1 MPASDARSTTPAR
14 RLDLPGVLVML
25 VCCAFWGGN
34 AVAVKFATPEL
45 PPFAVAGF
53 RFILSLPV
61 LAVVCRWVGQPLFA
75 KREHWRLLFGHALI
89 AVVQIGTFNW
99 GASHSAAGRS
109 SIFINVHPLIVAPLA
124 WSILGEKLGWRCL
137 AGLGS
142 AAVGVALVL
151 SSSFG
156 GHDHYLGGDLVVL
169 ASGAIFAVQ
178 TIWQKLTFA
187 RIAPATLL
195 FHQSIVAIPI
205 FFLYSGIF
213 EGFAT
218 YQYTKTVLL
227 ALLYQGIAVSGFCF
241 SIWLLLLGRYPAAQ
255 LATVAFVTPMFGVG
269 LGRWL
274 RQESLQPSLVVGGL
288 LVGFGIYL
296 TATDRAAHLGPSD
309 VELPGEDAP

>member
-1 MPASDARSTTPAR
+1 MTPAR
-14 RLDLPGVLVML
+14 RLDLPGVLIMI

-34 AVAVKFATPEL
+34 AVAVKFATPSL

-61 LAVVCRWVGQPLFA
+61 LAVVCRAVGSPLLA
-75 KREHWRLLFGHALI
+75 DRRHWRLLMGHALI
-89 AVVQIGTFNW
+89 TVVQIGTFNW
-99 GASHSAAGRS
+99 GATHSAAGRS

-137 AGLGS
+137 AGLGF

-156 GHDHYLGGDLVVL
+156 GRDHYLGGDLVVL

-178 TIWQKLTFA
+178 TIWQKLTFD

-205 FFLYSGIF
+205 FFLYSGLF
-213 EGFAT
+213 EGFPT
-218 YQYTKTVLL
+218 YHFTTTVFL
-227 ALLYQGIAVSGFCF
+227 AVLYQGIAVSGFCF

-255 LATVAFVTPMFGVG
+255 LATVAFVTPMFGIA

-274 RQESLQPSLVVGGL
+274 KAEQLHASLVAGGL

-296 TATDRAAHLGPSD
+296 TATDRAAHLGPGD

>member
-1 MPASDARSTTPAR
+1 MTPAR
-14 RLDLPGVLVML
+14 RLDLPGFLVMI

-34 AVAVKFATPEL
+34 AVAVKFATPDL

-61 LAVVCRWVGQPLFA
+61 LAVVCRVVGSSLLIT
-75 KREHWRLLFGHALI
+75 RLHWRLLLGHALI
-89 AVVQIGTFNW
+89 SVVQIGTFNW

-142 AAVGVALVL
+142 AAIGVGLVL

-156 GHDHYLGGDLVVL
+156 GSNRYLGGDLVVL
-169 ASGAIFAVQ
+169 ASGAVFAVQ

-195 FHQSIVAIPI
+195 LNQSVVAIPL
-205 FFLYSGIF
+205 FFLYSGLF

-218 YQYTKTVLL
+218 YHFTTTVVL
-227 ALLYQGIAVSGFCF
+227 ALLYQGVAVSGFCF
-241 SIWLLLLGRYPAAQ
+241 SVWLLLLGRYPASQ
-255 LATVAFVTPMFGVG
+255 LATVAFVTPLFGVG

-274 RQESLQPSLVVGGL
+274 RLEPLQTSLVVGGL

-296 TATDRAAHLGPSD
+296 TATDRAEHLAPGD

>member
-1 MPASDARSTTPAR
+1 MPATDALPVTPAR
-14 RLDLPGVLVML
+14 RLDLPGVLIMII
-25 VCCAFWGGN
+25 CCAFWGGN

-45 PPFAVAGF
+45 PPLAVAGF
-53 RFILSLPV
+53 RFVLSLPV
-61 LAVVCRWVGQPLFA
+61 LAVVCRWVGQPLLVEA
-75 KREHWRLLFGHALI
+75 RHWKLLLGHALI
-89 AVVQIGTFNW
+89 TVAQIGTFNW

-137 AGLGS
+137 FGLSS
-142 AAVGVALVL
+142 AAVGVGLVL

-156 GHDHYLGGDLVVL
+156 GSDRYLGGDLVVL
-169 ASGAIFAVQ
+169 GSGAIFAVQ
-178 TIWQKLTFA
+178 TIWQKLTFS
-187 RIAPATLL
+187 RIPPATLL
-195 FHQSIVAIPI
+195 LNQSVVAVPL
-205 FFLYSGIF
+205 FFLYSGLF

-218 YQYTKTVLL
+218 YEFTTSVVL
-227 ALLYQGIAVSGFCF
+227 ALVYQGIAVSGFCF

-274 RQESLQPSLVVGGL
+274 RHEPLRPSLVIGGL

-296 TATDRAAHLGPSD
+296 TASDRAGHLAPDD